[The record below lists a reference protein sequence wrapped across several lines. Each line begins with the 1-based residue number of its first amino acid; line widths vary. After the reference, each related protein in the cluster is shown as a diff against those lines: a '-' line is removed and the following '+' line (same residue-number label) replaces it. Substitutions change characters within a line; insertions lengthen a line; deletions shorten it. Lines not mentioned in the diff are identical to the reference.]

1 MEDDFKEFASDINI
15 IKQLKNFNEAVSN
28 IEKFLK
34 MSDDPLFYDKLNNEE
49 KIKYNTLMSFHLN
62 SLFWM
67 HLRVQGADPAFH
79 EIRNEN
85 DRLKKVMG
93 RAQELFNSKTPG
105 PRIDVNAAKRFI
117 RSSLWTPNNND
128 EGISDETEPVQDEFE
143 DDDYEIVS

>member
-1 MEDDFKEFASDINI
+1 MEDSFKEFANDVNI
-15 IKQLKNFNEAVSN
+15 IRQLKNFNEAIGN
-28 IEKFLK
+28 IEKVLK
-34 MSDDPLFYDKLNNEE
+34 MTENPTLYEKLTTEE
-49 KIKYNTLMSFHLN
+49 KIKYNTLMSFNLN

-67 HLRVQGADPAFH
+67 HLRVQGADPAVH

-105 PRIDVNAAKRFI
+105 PRINVDAAKRFI

-128 EGISDETEPVQDEFE
+128 IDIDESAPTQDDFDE
-143 DDDYEIVS
+143 DDFEVVS